1 MKRIFVFGTIVLFLD
16 QSIKGV
22 LLHTLNFGEQIEIIN
37 NFFNITLLKNTGAAF
52 SMFTSSTWFLIL
64 ISIAILFLI
73 YFFFIRNNNLKK
85 SESILYG
92 FLIGGT
98 MGNLFDRILYKAV
111 VDYLAFDIFKYS
123 FPVFNLADS
132 CIVMSVILLV
142 IMSIKGDKNEVS
154 SK

>member
-92 FLIGGT
+92 FLIGGIL
-98 MGNLFDRILYKAV
+98 GNLIDRIFYGYV
-111 VDYLAFDIFKYS
+111 IDYLDFNIFGYNY
-123 FPVFNLADS
+123 PVFNLADS